1 VNAVLRTAGLLALAS
16 TPAAA
21 QPARGGAEGTVVVRG
36 QEEGGEHWRLETSN
50 GPVHLWRPADY
61 RPEGAGL
68 VVYVHGYFETVD
80 DVWRDHG
87 LARQFADSHENA
99 LFVVPAAP
107 IREAEPVHWPR
118 LDELLAAVRTAGIDV
133 PAAPLVVIGHS
144 GAFRT
149 ILGWLDDSRLR
160 HLILLDALYGPPGPF
175 HAFLRAGRSTSARLV
190 LVGNETARRSERFAR
205 RYRSAARKPAIPES
219 PESFTPRDRAAPLLY
234 LRSQYEHM
242 EIVLSGRVIPLLL
255 SLMPLPRL

>member
-1 VNAVLRTAGLLALAS
+1 VSAVLRAACVLALAAS
-16 TPAAA
+16 SAAA
-21 QPARGGAEGTVVVRG
+21 QPADGRAEGVVVTRG

-50 GPVHLWRPADY
+50 GPVHVWRPADY
-61 RPEGAGL
+61 RPERAGL
-68 VVYVHGYFETVD
+68 VVYVHGYFDNVD

-107 IREAEPVHWPR
+107 TRDAEPVHWPS
-118 LDELLAAVRTAGIDV
+118 LDALLSTVRAAGIDM

-149 ILGWLDDSRLR
+149 ILGWLDDRRLQ
-160 HLILLDALYGPPGPF
+160 HLILLDALYGPPGPYD
-175 HAFLRAGRSTSARLV
+175 AFLRAGLRTGVRLV
-190 LVGNETARRSERFAR
+190 LVAHDTARRSERFAR
-205 RYRSAARKPAIPES
+205 RYRNVARKPAIPES
-219 PESFTPRDRAAPLLY
+219 LESFTGRDRAAPLLY